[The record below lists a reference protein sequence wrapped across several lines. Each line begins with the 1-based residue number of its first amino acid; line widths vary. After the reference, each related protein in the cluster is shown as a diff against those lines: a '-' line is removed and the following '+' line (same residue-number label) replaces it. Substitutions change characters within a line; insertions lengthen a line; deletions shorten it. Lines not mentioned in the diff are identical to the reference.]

1 MPELEATRVTNTK
14 STGLTKNEVLKRW
27 EISSLALSLAL
38 PSISLQI
45 PHQIS
50 LGIKEGS
57 KEGLL
62 NAQWESAGE
71 LGQRENK

>member
-1 MPELEATRVTNTK
+1 M
-14 STGLTKNEVLKRW
+14 KNKVLKRW
-27 EISSLALSLAL
+27 EISLVALSLSL

-45 PHQIS
+45 PHQIT

-57 KEGLL
+57 KVGLL

-71 LGQRENK
+71 FG